1 MCYNISE
8 MFCVP
13 IRKGTVSMFFKRSS
27 ERKKN
32 KFPKAVAFVD
42 YEHWYYSLGNLH
54 SQTPNVREWRDMLS
68 EKFDID
74 EMYFFADFA
83 GTALQGEVSKIREVT
98 NFIIE
103 TGTQSKTKDFT
114 DFIMLD
120 HIYRTAMT
128 RNDIETYIIFSGDG
142 HFASVVR
149 FLTSKKKTDVAIYG
163 VRNAVSQ
170 QLKNSATTVTELP
183 ARNESL
189 LGYYFPILS
198 SLALLEERRKSS
210 GKRAYATYKATSE
223 AVAGRYDL
231 PYSEVSSALSQMMTD
246 GYIEQHSERVGG
258 RELKVIGVNWKK
270 AEKDGIWAGPQ
281 K

>member
-1 MCYNISE
+1 
-8 MFCVP
+8 
-13 IRKGTVSMFFKRSS
+13 MFFKRSS
-27 ERKKN
+27 ARKKT
-32 KFPKAVAFVD
+32 KAPKAVVFVD
-42 YEHWYYSLGNLH
+42 YEHWYYSLGNIH
-54 SQTPNVREWRDMLS
+54 GQTPNVRAWRDEL
-68 EKFDID
+68 EKKFDID

-83 GTALQGEVSKIREVT
+83 GTALQGEVPKIREVT

-103 TGTQSKTKDFT
+103 TGTTSKTKDFT

-128 RNDIETYIIFSGDG
+128 RDDIDTYVIFSGDG

-170 QLKNSATTVTELP
+170 QLKSSATTVTELP
-183 ARNESL
+183 ARDEGL

-198 SLALLEERRKSS
+198 SLAALEEKRKRS
-210 GKRAYATYKATSE
+210 GKRSYATYKATSE

-231 PYSEVSSALSQMMTD
+231 PCGEVSSAISQMITD
-246 GYIEQHSERVGG
+246 GYIEQREEKVDG
-258 RELKVIGVNWKK
+258 RSLKVICVNWRK
-270 AEKDGIWAGPQ
+270 AEKDGVWVRPGH
-281 K
+281 